1 MEEKKQNT
9 ANSLIS
15 HIISL
20 RERFF
25 PTQPK
30 QQPCRRDPE
39 TTARE
44 TTTTLPA
51 GRIRPPVAAT
61 TVSFVLSIS
70 LCISFQDSPRVAFL
84 TPEAQTQ
91 SIGVGFERGVV
102 DCLFFVC
109 MDLCDIG
116 IPPSL
121 FDFRLQSIH
130 RRLTAPYV

>member
-1 MEEKKQNT
+1 MPKGSGNNSQGNHYNT
-9 ANSLIS
+9 PGGTNSS
-15 HIISL
+15 SGSSYHCEF
-20 RERFF
+20 RAFDE
-25 PTQPK
+25 
-30 QQPCRRDPE
+30 
-39 TTARE
+39 
-44 TTTTLPA
+44 
-51 GRIRPPVAAT
+51 
-61 TVSFVLSIS
+61 FVRAH
-70 LCISFQDSPRVAFL
+70 ISFQDSPRVAFL

-116 IPPSL
+116 IPPPSL

>member
-1 MEEKKQNT
+1 M
-9 ANSLIS
+9 
-15 HIISL
+15 
-20 RERFF
+20 
-25 PTQPK
+25 
-30 QQPCRRDPE
+30 
-39 TTARE
+39 
-44 TTTTLPA
+44 
-51 GRIRPPVAAT
+51 
-61 TVSFVLSIS
+61 S
-70 LCISFQDSPRVAFL
+70 LCWGHISFQDSPRVAFL

-116 IPPSL
+116 IPPPSL